1 MRKILNFGSLNI
13 DYVYRLEHIVNPG
26 ETITS
31 LGLEVFPGG
40 KGLNQSV
47 ALARA
52 GAKVYHAGHIGED
65 GDFLKEICS
74 RSGVNVDYVKQIAV
88 RTGNAI
94 IQVAENGQNAIL
106 LFAGANRE
114 NTKEYVDEI
123 LSWFKKG
130 DVLLLQNEVNL
141 TDYMVDSANAKG
153 MLVILNPSP
162 YDERLECCDL
172 SKVNVFIMNEIEGA
186 QITGEEKPEEIL
198 KVMYKKYP
206 GSEVV
211 LTLGDKGSI
220 YSNGEHTYTQEAI
233 SVKAVDT
240 TAAGDTFTG
249 YYIAGMLERMSK
261 KEALELAAKASA
273 IAVSRN
279 GASSSIPMRCEVL

>member
-123 LSWFKKG
+123 LSRFKKG

-220 YSNGEHTYTQEAI
+220 YSNGEHTCTQEAI